1 MILWLISLL
10 LGYGVFELQA
20 ISPPNNQPYR
30 TGFHFQPLKNYMNDP
45 NGPMYYK
52 GLYHLFY
59 QYNTV
64 GNGSSNGP
72 RVWGHSTSTNLID
85 WTPQPIAL
93 QPSSSGESMY
103 SGSTTIRPGNKPSI
117 IFTLHTPNLEVQ
129 EMAVP
134 KNFSDPYL
142 KEWIVIPQNPVIIP
156 TQEIDPLN
164 FRDPTTAWILPD
176 STWRVIVGSV
186 SNNQG
191 MALLYKSKDFIQ
203 WVKVNHSLYSEQNSG
218 MWECPD
224 FFAVYKKDNRNEFNT
239 YITNDGAKYV
249 LKASLAANQHDVY
262 SIGTYDLKNDQFV
275 PDQGFVNDSSLR
287 YDYGKFYASK
297 TFYDAAKKRRILFAW
312 IMECISDADG
322 VTNGWAGIQGIPRSI
337 WLDKSGKQLIQWPVS
352 ELEMLR
358 EKPVSLRD
366 KVISGGSI
374 IEVSN
379 ITAAQADVEVLINF
393 TDLKNAEKFESNWTN
408 NPQLSC
414 NQNGL
419 SKNGEFGP
427 FGLLTLASKGLEEYT
442 AIYFRIFYDNNKHVV
457 LMCSDQTRS
466 SVNTN
471 PEKTLYG
478 AFMDVDPTSEGLAL
492 RVLIDHSVV
501 ESYGGKGKAVITA
514 RVYPTIA
521 IDENAHLYVFNN
533 GTNSIQLSKL
543 SAWSM
548 SKAQIA

>member
-1 MILWLISLL
+1 M
-10 LGYGVFELQA
+10 
-20 ISPPNNQPYR
+20 
-30 TGFHFQPLKNYMNDP
+30 H
-45 NGPMYYK
+45 
-52 GLYHLFY
+52 
-59 QYNTV
+59 
-64 GNGSSNGP
+64 
-72 RVWGHSTSTNLID
+72 
-85 WTPQPIAL
+85 
-93 QPSSSGESMY
+93 
-103 SGSTTIRPGNKPSI
+103 SGSTTIRPGNKPAI

-129 EMAVP
+129 EIAVP

-142 KEWIVIPQNPVIIP
+142 KEWVVIPQNPVIIP

-191 MALLYKSKDFIQ
+191 MALLYKSNDFIQ
-203 WVKVNHSLYSEQNSG
+203 WVKVNHSLYSEQNSE

-224 FFAVYKKDNRNEFNT
+224 FFPVYKNDNRNEFNA
-239 YITNDGAKYV
+239 NDGAKYV

-287 YDYGKFYASK
+287 
-297 TFYDAAKKRRILFAW
+297 
-312 IMECISDADG
+312 
-322 VTNGWAGIQGIPRSI
+322 
-337 WLDKSGKQLIQWPVS
+337 
-352 ELEMLR
+352 

-393 TDLKNAEKFESNWTN
+393 SDLKNAEKFESNWTN
-408 NPQLSC
+408 NPQLAC

-427 FGLLTLASKGLEEYT
+427 FGLLILASEGLEEYT
-442 AIYFRIFYDNNKHVV
+442 AVYFRIFYDNNKHVI

-466 SVNTN
+466 SLNTN

-533 GTNSIQLSKL
+533 GTNSIQFSRLST
-543 SAWSM
+543 WSM
-548 SKAQIA
+548 NKAQQC